1 MRRSNATLPTVSLA
15 LGLLVT
21 ACGGDDAEAVTEP
34 EPTSDLGRQGEEI
47 YRNAVD
53 GGNTFSC
60 STCHALTEP
69 AVGLR
74 RVGHQLGD
82 AAGRPSYKNG
92 ALTDVRDAVN
102 SCLTEWMDA
111 EAWESSDS
119 RWTAMDAFLT
129 EISPASAPALRFE
142 IAAAPSAADLAG
154 GDPEAGREV
163 FNETCA
169 ACHGTDGVGESLTFP
184 IAGRGLDAEYVGARV
199 RTSGPGAS
207 PVYSGLTGGKM
218 PFWAV
223 DRLSDTELADMV
235 AWLSQQ
241 EGVADDDGSADDNGN
256 DDNGDDDGDT
266 GGDGDTAG
274 DDGPG
279 DDGSTDDGAS
289 DATDTDD
296 SNDDGPSGNCDATH
310 PKIGQTA
317 ELVEAFHDVGGT
329 ATIIDDCTIRITDFT
344 YDAAGIDVRLYGAL
358 GGAFESGFP
367 MGDDLVGPVPYMGE
381 TLDFELPEGM
391 TMDDLDSVSIWCVDF
406 AISFGDGTFS

>member
-1 MRRSNATLPTVSLA
+1 MMRSRPVTVPSLSLA

-21 ACGGDDAEAVTEP
+21 ACGGDDAEAITEP

-47 YRNAVD
+47 YRAAVD

-111 EAWESSDS
+111 DAWEASDA
-119 RWTAMDAFLT
+119 RWTALDAFLT
-129 EISPASAPALRFE
+129 EISPATAPALRFE
-142 IAAAPSAADLAG
+142 IAPAPSAAALAG
-154 GDPEAGREV
+154 GDAEAGREV

-184 IAGRGLDAEYVGARV
+184 IAGRGLDPQYIGARV
-199 RTSGPGAS
+199 RTSGPGSS

-223 DRLSDTELADMV
+223 DRLSDSELADMV
-235 AWLSQQ
+235 AWLSQP
-241 EGVADDDGSADDNGN
+241 EGTADGDEGDDDDDGGTDEG
-256 DDNGDDDGDT
+256 T
-266 GGDGDTAG
+266 GGDESMD

-279 DDGSTDDGAS
+279 DDGSTGDDGS
-289 DATDTDD
+289 DGTDSDD
-296 SNDDGPSGNCDATH
+296 SNDDGPSGNCDALH

-381 TLDFELPEGM
+381 TLDFELPDGM

-406 AISFGDGTFS
+406 AISFGDGSFS